1 MSQLENED
9 PKLKIRNEIFQLKN
23 RRTKIIYLR
32 KQENEKDILAKYLMY
47 CV

>member
-1 MSQLENED
+1 MNFFKVKD
-9 PKLKIRNEIFQLKN
+9 KIFQLKN